1 MTDTALSNLT
11 ACQAAAEIARG
22 AISAED
28 YTRACLARIEEV
40 EGEIQAFAHLDPA
53 HAIAQA
59 RELDAHKARG
69 GALGP
74 LHGIPVG
81 IKDIIDTSDYPTEFG
96 SPLFKDRRPFDDATI
111 VAKLRSAGAV
121 ILGKTVTTEFAY
133 FHPGKTRNPHDTGR
147 TPGGSSSG
155 SAAAVAAGMV
165 PLAIGSQTN
174 GSIIRPASFCGVFGM
189 KPSHGLVSRHG
200 VLTLSHALDHVGP
213 FARTLEDL
221 GLILETLAGF
231 DPEDPDTRAI
241 AVPQFRKAVT
251 EKFPV
256 EPRFAFV
263 RTPIWDKADEPTRT
277 AFEQLAEELGS
288 ACYPVDLPERYAAA
302 WDAHRAVMAAD
313 MAHRFGALVDK
324 RGDGV
329 SPVLCDLVAEG
340 RKVTATQYLA
350 ARDLG
355 QSLAKGL
362 NDLFEECNAIIT
374 PAAPG
379 VAPTG
384 HGSTGNPA
392 FCSLWTLVGLPSIS
406 LPLLEG
412 EGGMPLGVQLIG
424 ARNDDVRLFRA
435 AKWLAE
441 KTAPKGKKRAK
452 KS

>member
-1 MTDTALSNLT
+1 MTDVALSNLT
-11 ACQAAAEIARG
+11 ACQAATEIARG
-22 AISAED
+22 AISAQD

-40 EGEIQAFAHLDPA
+40 ESEIQAFAHFDPA

-69 GALGP
+69 GTLGP
-74 LHGIPVG
+74 LHGIPVA

-133 FHPGKTRNPHDTGR
+133 FHPGKTRNPHDTAR

-155 SAAAVAAGMV
+155 SAAAVASGMV

-174 GSIIRPASFCGVFGM
+174 GSIIRPASFCGVFAI

-200 VLTLSHALDHVGP
+200 VLTLSRALDHVGP

-231 DPEDPDTRAI
+231 DPEDPDTRPI
-241 AVPQFRKAVT
+241 AVPPFRKAVT
-251 EKFPV
+251 EKFPL
-256 EPRFAFV
+256 EPRIAFV
-263 RTPIWDKADEPTRT
+263 RTPIWDKADIATRT
-277 AFEQLAEELGS
+277 AFEGLAEALGP
-288 ACYPVDLPERYAAA
+288 ACYPVELPERYAEA
-302 WDAHRAVMAAD
+302 WEAHRVVMASD
-313 MAHRFGALVDK
+313 MAHRFGALVDQ

-329 SPVLCDLVAEG
+329 SSVLHDLVAEG

-350 ARDLG
+350 ARDLA

-362 NDLFEECNAIIT
+362 NEIFEECNAIIT

-379 VAPTG
+379 VAPIG
-384 HGSTGNPA
+384 HNSTGNPA

-424 ARNDDVRLFRA
+424 ARNDDVRLFRT

-441 KTAPKGKKRAK
+441 KITPKGKKRAK